1 MKTITQLEKEQIAQ
15 LTFGKREVLENLDD
29 RKTRMAD
36 LHRAQTLGNLLQ
48 TKVKLIFET
57 ADRQVYQVETTV
69 WAVGPEFVS
78 LKGGIY
84 LPINSIIEID

>member
-1 MKTITQLEKEQIAQ
+1 MKTIAQLEKEQIAQ
-15 LTFGKREVLENLDD
+15 LTFGKREVLENPEE
-29 RKTRMAD
+29 RKIRMAD

-48 TKVKLIFET
+48 TKVKLTFET
-57 ADRQVYQVETTV
+57 ADQQIYQVETTV

-84 LPINSIIEID
+84 LPIQSILQVD

>member
-1 MKTITQLEKEQIAQ
+1 MKTITQLEKEKIAQ
-15 LTFGKREVLENLDD
+15 LTFGKKEVLENPDE

-57 ADRQVYQVETTV
+57 ADRQIYQVETTV

-84 LPINSIIEID
+84 LPINSIIQID

>member
-1 MKTITQLEKEQIAQ
+1 MKTIIQLEKEQISQ
-15 LTFGKREVLENLDD
+15 LNFDKREVLVNPDE
-29 RKTRMAD
+29 RKIRMAD

-69 WAVGPEFVS
+69 WAVGQEFVS

-84 LPINSIIEID
+84 LPINSIIQVD

>member
-57 ADRQVYQVETTV
+57 SDRQVYQVETTV

-84 LPINSIIEID
+84 LPINSIIQID

>member
-1 MKTITQLEKEQIAQ
+1 MKTIIQLEKEQISQ
-15 LTFGKREVLENLDD
+15 LNFDKREVLENPDE
-29 RKTRMAD
+29 RKIRMAD

-69 WAVGPEFVS
+69 WAVGQEFVS

-84 LPINSIIEID
+84 LPINSIIQVD